1 MESLPTL
8 LGGIVLFL
16 FGMAL
21 LGENLHKLSGGR
33 AETMLR
39 RMTDSRWR
47 GMALGFL
54 VTAVIQS
61 STATTVLA
69 VSLTDTGV
77 LSLRQ
82 AVPLIVGSNIGTTV
96 TAWIVC
102 LGGTSG
108 AEQVLNA
115 ALASAGLY
123 FYILKPRHK
132 ACGGVLLGLF
142 LLLSGMGQMTMAA
155 VPFTQAGWFSRLPYM
170 TEHPVVW
177 ILAGATVTAVLQS
190 SSASVGLLQAFSA
203 SGRVSWGMAVP
214 LVLGENIGTCF
225 PVLLASIGA
234 GPNARRAAL
243 SHLGFNLI
251 GTIILLPPW
260 LLFGRGLHMAS
271 IDAVGIA
278 TVHTGFNLLAAILLL
293 PFVEQFERLTAPG
306 KIRKRSRA

>member
-33 AETMLR
+33 TERMLR
-39 RMTDSRWR
+39 RVTDSRWR

-82 AVPLIVGSNIGTTV
+82 AVPLIVGSNVGTTV
-96 TAWIVC
+96 TAWILC

-108 AEQVLNA
+108 AEQVFNA
-115 ALASAGLY
+115 VLASAGLY
-123 FYILKPRHK
+123 FYILRARYK
-132 ACGGVLLGLF
+132 AWGGVLLGLF
-142 LLLSGMGQMTMAA
+142 LMLSGMGQMTAA
-155 VPFTQAGWFSRLPYM
+155 AAPLTQAGWFSRLPYM
-170 TEHPVVW
+170 TDHPVVW
-177 ILAGATVTAVLQS
+177 ILAGAAVTAVLQS
-190 SSASVGLLQAFSA
+190 SSASVGLLQAVSA
-203 SGRVSWGMAVP
+203 SRRVSWGMAVP
-214 LVLGENIGTCF
+214 LVLGQNIGTCF

-234 GPNARRAAL
+234 GQNARRAAL
-243 SHLGFNLI
+243 SHLWFNLI
-251 GTIILLPPW
+251 GTMILLPPW
-260 LLFGRGLHMAS
+260 QLLGGKLHTAS

-278 TVHTGFNLLAAILLL
+278 TVHTGFNLLAAMLLL
-293 PFVEQFERLTAPG
+293 PFAELFEHLTALG
-306 KIRKRSRA
+306 KIRKRRHA